1 RGPCGGTVRRADSRR
16 VIVAEDYYALLG
28 IRRDASQA
36 EIKSAYRRL
45 ARELHPD
52 VNPDPE
58 TQEKFKEITQ
68 AYEVLGDAEK
78 RQMYDLG
85 GDPFAAAGAGGAGLG
100 GVGRGGGVPARGS
113 PPRRGGGGVRVRRVR
128 RRGRLPVQRVRGRG
142 VRRRGGRREP
152 RSPLAR

>member
-1 RGPCGGTVRRADSRR
+1 M
-16 VIVAEDYYALLG
+16 AEDYYALLG
-28 IRRDASQA
+28 VRRDASQA

-68 AYEVLGDAEK
+68 AYEVLGDADK

-85 GDPFAAAGAGGAGLG
+85 GDPFAAAGAGAGTAP
-100 GVGRGGGVPARGS
+100 GRQP
-113 PPRRGGGGVRVRRVR
+113 
-128 RRGRLPVQRVRGRG
+128 
-142 VRRRGGRREP
+142 
-152 RSPLAR
+152 

>member
-1 RGPCGGTVRRADSRR
+1 
-16 VIVAEDYYALLG
+16 VAEDYYALLG

-85 GDPFAAAGAGGAGLG
+85 GDPFAAALACA
-100 GVGRGGGVPARGS
+100 AR
-113 PPRRGGGGVRVRRVR
+113 PERDDQDRARPVGVRVRRDPR
-128 RRGRLPVQRVRGRG
+128 AHRGHRRGLPDLLG
-142 VRRRGGRREP
+142 
-152 RSPLAR
+152 